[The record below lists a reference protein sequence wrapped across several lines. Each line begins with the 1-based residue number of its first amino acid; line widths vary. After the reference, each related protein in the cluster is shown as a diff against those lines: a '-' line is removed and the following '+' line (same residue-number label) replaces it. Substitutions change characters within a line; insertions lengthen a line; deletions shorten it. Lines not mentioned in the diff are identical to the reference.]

1 MVAPPPADKTVGEH
15 PFEIV
20 ADLQAH
26 LLPHRVDDQQHAPG
40 GPGLHPQ
47 PVVVEQLHRGAVDV
61 PAPPGKE
68 HRLEVDVQ
76 IAQQHRVVAGQPL
89 PGRGVEQAGGI
100 LEKGVVS
107 RRTAARQGQQQA
119 EHRDHTH
126 GRTPQTE
133 GRNQLCGTGRA
144 LCLFAAP
151 TREPAVNDRDPGRA
165 RPARRRQQESTPWQ
179 PARLTTPA

>member
-47 PVVVEQLHRGAVDV
+47 PVAVEKFHRGSVDV

-76 IAQQHRVVAGQPL
+76 VAQQHRVVAGQPH
-89 PGRGVEQAGGI
+89 PGRSVEQAGGI
-100 LEKGVVS
+100 LEKGVVLPG
-107 RRTAARQGQQQA
+107 TAA
-119 EHRDHTH
+119 HRDQKQSDEKHLAH
-126 GRTPQTE
+126 GH
-133 GRNQLCGTGRA
+133 
-144 LCLFAAP
+144 
-151 TREPAVNDRDPGRA
+151 EPR
-165 RPARRRQQESTPWQ
+165 
-179 PARLTTPA
+179 